1 MNYLGVLEQAVIS
14 LRDSENPLLEA
25 QLLLAHCL
33 GCSRSVVF
41 AYPERELSS
50 DQYRS
55 YLQLIERRGQGE
67 PLAYVLGEREFW
79 SLNLRVTPDTLIPRP
94 ETELLVERVLATLPT
109 ETQDVA
115 DLGTGSGAIV
125 LALARER
132 PNWHF
137 FACDRSAKALRVA
150 EENARRLAI
159 HNISFHQ
166 GDWCLALP
174 QQRFHAIVS
183 NPPYLALND
192 PHLHQGDLRF
202 EPQAALVSE
211 ENGFAALKTIAR
223 QACDY
228 LNTSGWLFLEHGYEQ
243 KKELVNYL
251 GMLGYKQITD
261 YPDLAG
267 LDRVVCAQYR

>member
-33 GCSRSVVF
+33 GCSRGVVF

-228 LNTSGWLFLEHGYEQ
+228 LNTNGWLVLEHGYEQ
-243 KKELVNYL
+243 KQELVNYL
-251 GMLGYKQITD
+251 GRLGYKQITD